1 MTHSFFFLP
10 DVLLPDDD
18 ASSAPLLRYTTLQEN
33 SSFPDLSLSLAVVLL
48 LLLGCFVSSLRFSTR
63 LVSLCTWYIF
73 DPASVD
79 CMHFNCLILSYL
91 ERLLRKAEP
100 LERVIFFWAGW
111 LEFWGVRSLLS
122 FWRLRFGLSG
132 FRHEREKEKNLLVL
146 CVEGSSTSSSARIL
160 FSGFFFRRVK
170 MEQQQATFAAGCFWS
185 VELAFQRVPG
195 VIKVKKNHIAEE
207 YKIPSLCT

>member
-1 MTHSFFFLP
+1 MLRLLLSFAT
-10 DVLLPDDD
+10 LL
-18 ASSAPLLRYTTLQEN
+18 SKRPLL
-33 SSFPDLSLSLAVVLL
+33 SPISLSLAVVLL

-160 FSGFFFRRVK
+160 FFGEWKWNSSKPHLQPDVSGASNWLSSAF
-170 MEQQQATFAAGCFWS
+170 
-185 VELAFQRVPG
+185 LASSR
-195 VIKVKKNHIAEE
+195 
-207 YKIPSLCT
+207 

>member
-1 MTHSFFFLP
+1 MMLRLLLSFAT
-10 DVLLPDDD
+10 LL
-18 ASSAPLLRYTTLQEN
+18 SKRPLL
-33 SSFPDLSLSLAVVLL
+33 SPISLSLSLAVVLL
-48 LLLGCFVSSLRFSTR
+48 LLLGCFVSSLRFST
-63 LVSLCTWYIF
+63 LLDSLCTWYIF

-79 CMHFNCLILSYL
+79 CMYFNCLILSYL
-91 ERLLRKAEP
+91 RKAET
-100 LERVIFFWAGW
+100 LERVFF
-111 LEFWGVRSLLS
+111 
-122 FWRLRFGLSG
+122 FGLAGGVLGSEIFAEFLEIEIWAVG
-132 FRHEREKEKNLLVL
+132 IQTQELSEKILLVL

-160 FSGFFFRRVK
+160 FSDFFFGVK